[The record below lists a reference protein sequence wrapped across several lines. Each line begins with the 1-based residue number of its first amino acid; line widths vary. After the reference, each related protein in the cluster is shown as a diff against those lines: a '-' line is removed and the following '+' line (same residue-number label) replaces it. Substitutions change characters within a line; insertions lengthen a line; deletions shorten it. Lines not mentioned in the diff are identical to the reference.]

1 MALIDLGTRRVLL
14 AIARAALEARIRG
27 ERSPSIPPGISVSGA
42 GVFVSVYCAGL
53 LRGCLG
59 SLDGDDDL
67 TPVIVRLAADVAHE
81 DYRFEPLAPHELDHV
96 TLDLSIL
103 TAPAVVTDF
112 STIVVGRDGL
122 IAEHGRHRGLLLPQ
136 VATEHG
142 WDRETLIAQTCVKA
156 GLSADAWRN
165 GATIWRFE
173 AEVFGDDDS
182 RAR

>member
-1 MALIDLGTRRVLL
+1 MALIDPATRRMLL
-14 AIARAALEARIRG
+14 AIARAALEARVLG
-27 ERSPSIPPGISVSGA
+27 ERSPAIPPGLAVAGA
-42 GVFVSVYCAGL
+42 GVFVSVYCAGQ

-59 SLDGDDDL
+59 SLDCDDDL
-67 TPVIVRLAADVAHE
+67 TPVIARLAADVAHE
-81 DYRFEPLAPHELDHV
+81 DYRFEPLAAHELDRV

-103 TAPAVVTDF
+103 ATPAVVSDLA
-112 STIVVGRDGL
+112 TIVVGRDGL
-122 IAEHGRHRGLLLPQ
+122 IVEHGRHRGLLLPQ

-156 GLSADAWRN
+156 GLSADAWQN

-173 AEVFGDDDS
+173 AEVFGDDDA